1 MKKLF
6 NIRGLASLLLACI
19 AMIAFGAIFGFGAA
33 AYGVTV
39 AMAGV
44 AVEGGTITQQG
55 ATGGAAGSDPDTQYL
70 DMREVERKVELY
82 KPYQT
87 PLLTLLSDKA
97 NKGTVKSWEHK
108 YYAVDVRGM
117 VATISSATAF
127 SSGVTTL
134 TVDDS
139 SLFTKYNT
147 VYIPA
152 IKTETTG
159 ISSGRGLVGIITG
172 FPASNQITVKLLNPG
187 TTLANTDLAGL
198 VVYRGGSAHNER
210 AASTTPWGILPEP
223 DYNYVQIFMEQV
235 EETEYQ
241 KLMKKEA
248 DWGLADLK
256 RMAIEDFKMQRER
269 TFLNGL
275 RAETNITV
283 DGRQDRFYFCGGFLN
298 DTGIPVKAN
307 QTLASLE
314 KSTVVGWI
322 KDIFTGNNGANN
334 RFFLGGSDM
343 IEALEKIDVD
353 NKWILAKETAVVNG
367 IDMIKWRSHFGSLNV
382 FYYEQLDL
390 LGREK
395 SAIVLDKDNIVISD
409 LAGKEFNISPID
421 YKSSGIANVNAA
433 KIEQASTMLIKNKTT
448 HHIIEGV

>member
-1 MKKLF
+1 MKRLF
-6 NIRGLASLLLACI
+6 NKKGLASILLAVV
-19 AMIAFGAIFGFGAA
+19 AMIAFGAIFGIGAA

-39 AMAGV
+39 AVVGTV
-44 AVEGGTITQQG
+44 VDGGTITQQG
-55 ATGGAAGSDPDTQYL
+55 ATGGDSYSESEQYL

-117 VATISSATAF
+117 YATISSATAI

-147 VYIPA
+147 VFIPA
-152 IKTETTG
+152 IKTATTG
-159 ISSGRGLVGIITG
+159 ISSGRGLVGIITA
-172 FPASNQITVKLLNPG
+172 FPASDQVTVKLLNPG

-198 VVYRGGSAHNER
+198 IVYRGGSAHNER
-210 AASTTPWGILPEP
+210 AASTTPWGVLPET

-248 DWGLADLK
+248 DWGMADLK

-298 DTGIPVKAN
+298 DTGIPLKSN

-334 RFFLGGSDM
+334 RYFLGGADM
-343 IEALEKIDVD
+343 IEALEKIEVD
-353 NKWILAKETAVVNG
+353 NKWILAKETTVING

-382 FYYEQLDL
+382 MYYEQLDL

-409 LAGKEFNISPID
+409 LEGKGFNVSPID
-421 YKSSGIANVNAA
+421 YKTSGIANVNAA
-433 KIEQASTMLIKNKTT
+433 KIEQASTMLIKNKPT